1 MKLRYLYFEDL
12 KRDSQYLKSL
22 LKHFDDNN
30 VLLINLVQGSRKVEI
45 EFEIENYIIYN
56 VYDLLDNIVNFD
68 KAVYEIFP
76 NLYILPSSFKARDEI
91 IDVDKIIESIPEDE
105 DYEFDYIFVIYDE
118 YIKLKDSAE
127 KIVFTSDENTI
138 KTTIYPHRLVVI
150 DSKINANMNNIIG
163 RIREKELEKSLYTIA
178 ENIKNDTVMD
188 NSSESFIDKI
198 KKFFEKW

>member
-150 DSKINANMNNIIG
+150 DAKINANMNNIIG

-188 NSSESFIDKI
+188 NSSGSFIDKI

>member
-150 DSKINANMNNIIG
+150 DAKINANMNNIIG

-198 KKFFEKW
+198 KKFFEK

>member
-68 KAVYEIFP
+68 KAVYEIFQ

-150 DSKINANMNNIIG
+150 DAKINANMNNIIG

-188 NSSESFIDKI
+188 NSSESFIEKI
-198 KKFFEKW
+198 KKFFEK

>member
-45 EFEIENYIIYN
+45 DFEIENYIIYN

-138 KTTIYPHRLVVI
+138 KTTICPHRLVVI
-150 DSKINANMNNIIG
+150 DAKINANMNNIIG

-198 KKFFEKW
+198 KKFFEK

>member
-150 DSKINANMNNIIG
+150 DAKINANMNNIIG